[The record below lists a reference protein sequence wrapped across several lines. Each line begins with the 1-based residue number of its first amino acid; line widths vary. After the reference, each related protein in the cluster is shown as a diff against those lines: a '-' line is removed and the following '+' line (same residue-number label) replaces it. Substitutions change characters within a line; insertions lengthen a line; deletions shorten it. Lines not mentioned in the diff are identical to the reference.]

1 MGDVKKD
8 VDALIR
14 AGVSGE
20 DSLRVAFDLDT
31 TIIKLFEQKIMTEHP
46 GISKRVLL
54 KKVHEDLFY
63 DRKDNP

>member
-20 DSLRVAFDLDT
+20 DSLRVAFDLDS
-31 TIIKLFEQKIMTEHP
+31 TIIRIFEQRIRAENP
-46 GISKRVLL
+46 GISKKALL
-54 KKVHEDLFY
+54 KKIHEDIFY